1 MSRLYIVYNEP
12 VQHCLIDVGTVG
24 EFRLSSQVLA
34 FPGKREPE
42 AANSFV
48 RSSTRPRA
56 HTGRCQNTFI
66 SSRLRGT
73 HCTTLHL
80 NYTHKYSASD
90 VLTAQYCVHV
100 RARAPRPRSPPA
112 ARAPTGRARSRA
124 SPGEGAERAQDGG
137 VTRRRARASLCR
149 EPKIARHQGTRRGA
163 GRRAARRAAR
173 ALRRRAGG
181 AAASAHLRASL
192 GTPSGALARPR

>member
-24 EFRLSSQVLA
+24 EFRLTPQVLA

-56 HTGRCQNTFI
+56 HPRRCQNTFT
-66 SSRLRGT
+66 STRLRGT
-73 HCTTLHL
+73 HCTTLQL

-90 VLTAQYCVHV
+90 VLPAQYCVHV
-100 RARAPRPRSPPA
+100 RARAPRPRFPSAACPPTKPVPLCA
-112 ARAPTGRARSRA
+112 PRRERVECARDGRLA
-124 SPGEGAERAQDGG
+124 
-137 VTRRRARASLCR
+137 RRRARTSLCGAS
-149 EPKIARHQGTRRGA
+149 KVACQQGMRRGA
-163 GRRAARRAAR
+163 GRGAARRAAR

-181 AAASAHLRASL
+181 AAARAHLRASL